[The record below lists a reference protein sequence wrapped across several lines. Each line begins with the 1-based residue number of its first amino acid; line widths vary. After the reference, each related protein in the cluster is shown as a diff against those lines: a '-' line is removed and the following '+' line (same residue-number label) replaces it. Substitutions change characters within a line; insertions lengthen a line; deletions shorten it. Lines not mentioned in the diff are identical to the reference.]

1 MRTRLAHTPRAETA
15 HGHSFPPLTPPLP
28 RHSDR
33 FILLDVGALLKLL
46 SEEAGAEDIDANDV
60 DLEARHINEQKIE
73 KLCGLTAK
81 ASLVVGL
88 YVDKF
93 PPPPRQLILAE
104 RLSAGGFWLSSKK
117 RWVTGLNLLPLGS
130 VHRLPLPEGAPP
142 DTLLTGRALPVTLSS
157 PPVSSQ
163 QLRKAMIKRRNLTA
177 DQVRQHVAEGRH
189 VTPHLTPQISH
200 PTFPVYRCA
209 STSPR
214 GGTTR
219 STRATPPASC
229 GCTASSP
236 ARAARATSGSCC
248 ASSSRRSR

>member
-1 MRTRLAHTPRAETA
+1 M
-15 HGHSFPPLTPPLP
+15 
-28 RHSDR
+28 
-33 FILLDVGALLKLL
+33 KLL

-177 DQVRQHVAEGRH
+177 DQVRQHVAEGRYNEKYTRDSTCLVWMH
-189 VTPHLTPQISH
+189 RLLSGSCGARDQRLVLRLLFSSFAVITQSVYTFGFKMIYFKVRIGTRPGRGASHARAAPPTALTPRPS
-200 PTFPVYRCA
+200 RD
-209 STSPR
+209 S
-214 GGTTR
+214 
-219 STRATPPASC
+219 
-229 GCTASSP
+229 CTASS
-236 ARAARATSGSCC
+236 
-248 ASSSRRSR
+248 RSA

>member
-1 MRTRLAHTPRAETA
+1 M
-15 HGHSFPPLTPPLP
+15 
-28 RHSDR
+28 
-33 FILLDVGALLKLL
+33 
-46 SEEAGAEDIDANDV
+46 
-60 DLEARHINEQKIE
+60 
-73 KLCGLTAK
+73 
-81 ASLVVGL
+81 

-163 QLRKAMIKRRNLTA
+163 QLRKAMIKWRNLTA
-177 DQVRQHVAEGRH
+177 DQVRH
-189 VTPHLTPQISH
+189 
-200 PTFPVYRCA
+200 

-214 GGTTR
+214 GV
-219 STRATPPASC
+219 P
-229 GCTASSP
+229 
-236 ARAARATSGSCC
+236 
-248 ASSSRRSR
+248 

>member
-1 MRTRLAHTPRAETA
+1 MRGRASNTHRGRAARTAPTPSP
-15 HGHSFPPLTPPLP
+15 HSHPATLP

-104 RLSAGGFWLSSKK
+104 RLPAGGFWLSSKK

-177 DQVRQHVAEGRH
+177 DQVRH
-189 VTPHLTPQISH
+189 
-200 PTFPVYRCA
+200 

-214 GGTTR
+214 GV
-219 STRATPPASC
+219 P
-229 GCTASSP
+229 
-236 ARAARATSGSCC
+236 
-248 ASSSRRSR
+248 

>member
-1 MRTRLAHTPRAETA
+1 M
-15 HGHSFPPLTPPLP
+15 
-28 RHSDR
+28 
-33 FILLDVGALLKLL
+33 LKLL

-177 DQVRQHVAEGRH
+177 DQVRQRRRRGASRDPRSH
-189 VTPHLTPQISH
+189 TPH
-200 PTFPVYRCA
+200 
-209 STSPR
+209 SPYP
-214 GGTTR
+214 G
-219 STRATPPASC
+219 A
-229 GCTASSP
+229 P
-236 ARAARATSGSCC
+236 AR
-248 ASSSRRSR
+248 RRGAL

>member
-1 MRTRLAHTPRAETA
+1 MSTRLEHTPRAGSA
-15 HGHSFPPLTPPLP
+15 QAAAFRPLTLTLP

-33 FILLDVGALLKLL
+33 FILLDVGALLEAL
-46 SEEAGAEDIDANDV
+46 EEAGAEDIDANDV

-130 VHRLPLPEGAPP
+130 VHRPRCRRARRPTRCSPGA
-142 DTLLTGRALPVTLSS
+142 RS
-157 PPVSSQ
+157 PS
-163 QLRKAMIKRRNLTA
+163 RCRR
-177 DQVRQHVAEGRH
+177 R
-189 VTPHLTPQISH
+189 
-200 PTFPVYRCA
+200 RC
-209 STSPR
+209 R
-214 GGTTR
+214 
-219 STRATPPASC
+219 
-229 GCTASSP
+229 ASSC
-236 ARAARATSGSCC
+236 ARR
-248 ASSSRRSR
+248 